1 MTERWEELYG
11 KALKSIKIENPSMV
25 QQMIINTAIL
35 DGVRKERKRISDWI
49 EENRRYIEI
58 DEGVG
63 IYRDSFDS
71 ESLLKFINQPIDKTD
86 DSL

>member
-1 MTERWEELYG
+1 MTERWEELYS
-11 KALKSIKIENPSMV
+11 KALKSIKFENPSLV

-49 EENRRYIEI
+49 EENRRYIEL
-58 DEGVG
+58 DAGVG

-71 ESLLKFINQPIDKTD
+71 ESLLKFINQPIDNSD